1 MSPDQILD
9 ISFTIAERS
18 LNTTFVQQAD
28 IRERIE
34 YVCQCRSNRAGVR
47 LLMSCL
53 LAKLDKPK
61 IDPRKPVYRNWNAG
75 LFFRARI

>member
-9 ISFTIAERS
+9 ISFTVAERS
-18 LNTTFVQQAD
+18 LNSSFVSGNE
-28 IRERIE
+28 IKKRIE

-53 LAKLDKPK
+53 LAKQDNSKL
-61 IDPRKPVYRNWNAG
+61 DPRKPYTE
-75 LFFRARI
+75 RIASEEEK